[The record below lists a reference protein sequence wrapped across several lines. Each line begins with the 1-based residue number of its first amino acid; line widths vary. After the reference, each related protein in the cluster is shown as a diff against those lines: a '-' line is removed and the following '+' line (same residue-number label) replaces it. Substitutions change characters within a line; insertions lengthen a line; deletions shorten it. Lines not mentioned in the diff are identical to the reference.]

1 MPALPRVDNALRLAS
16 EAALQESLLTTFLGL
31 RLSNER
37 AILGA
42 AAMLAAVLSTASR
55 LLPLQPH
62 PQSLSDAGDAATVL
76 ASLTLIS
83 VRVRSVLAT
92 AVLPPVDMA
101 LRRASDAERLLLEA
115 TLTLLLPIAAGLLA
129 AACGAGVT
137 VALTWTLAG
146 DVAAEDLA
154 LAAEDEPNADLPEL
168 DNALRLAS
176 ARARLLLPCVFAVC
190 AISILAK

>member
-42 AAMLAAVLSTASR
+42 AAMLTAVLSTASR